1 MTIGEVRDV
10 VRDVLKTLNRIGNKW
25 KPYQNPTRTRNESDL
40 LLGMWPKLL
49 QQLYSDR
56 MNSSNVSDAPDS
68 PPIVYSQG
76 RDQMP
81 CPSPENTC
89 RLVGKMPMYRQISSR
104 G

>member
-10 VRDVLKTLNRIGNKW
+10 VRDVLKTLNRIDNQW

-49 QQLYSDR
+49 QQLYSGR

-68 PPIVYSQG
+68 PPIV
-76 RDQMP
+76 
-81 CPSPENTC
+81 
-89 RLVGKMPMYRQISSR
+89 
-104 G
+104 